1 MKSPKEI
8 GNWYNSFS
16 NKQLKTGINLRHYR
30 IMDFLIESGL
40 QKNSNVLD
48 VGCGIGTLTNL
59 ICKYISKGTIDAI
72 DISSGSI
79 DILKKRLY
87 RYKQVEASALDI
99 LNFKS
104 SKIYDF
110 IILPDVLEHIPIQKH
125 QELFNLFSKHMNQE
139 STICINI
146 PHPKAL
152 DFIRMTNPNKLQI
165 IDQSLDLKDLLNN
178 IYPNNLILINYISY
192 SLFSNENDYIFI
204 SLKKNKE
211 VTLTKLPKSKIILRK
226 LLFRLKFLFSRM

>member
-40 QKNSNVLD
+40 QKNSNVLE

-104 SKIYDF
+104 S
-110 IILPDVLEHIPIQKH
+110 V
-125 QELFNLFSKHMNQE
+125 
-139 STICINI
+139 
-146 PHPKAL
+146 
-152 DFIRMTNPNKLQI
+152 
-165 IDQSLDLKDLLNN
+165 
-178 IYPNNLILINYISY
+178 NNLL
-192 SLFSNENDYIFI
+192 LCKTVEKIF
-204 SLKKNKE
+204 LKN
-211 VTLTKLPKSKIILRK
+211 
-226 LLFRLKFLFSRM
+226 F